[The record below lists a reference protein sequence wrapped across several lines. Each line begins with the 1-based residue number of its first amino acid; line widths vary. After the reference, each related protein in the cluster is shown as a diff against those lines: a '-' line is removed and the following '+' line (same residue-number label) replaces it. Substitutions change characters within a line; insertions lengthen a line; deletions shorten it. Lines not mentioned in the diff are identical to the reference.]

1 MLGVPWQDYVGQ
13 DHVLIFLCAWHVLK
27 AWHLHSMEK
36 IKDSNVR
43 RVILDRLHMVLLMY
57 INLDD
62 AINDFKAR
70 GRELVMESFY
80 KYNLVLLGQNTFG
93 FIIVNLVSKG
103 SPFQVWHVLKSF
115 CYGCITW
122 MHVQF
127 SHIFKL
133 HHGLEVCCGC
143 PCRAL
148 DGWASSGA
156 PLKLKHTS

>member
-1 MLGVPWQDYVGQ
+1 
-13 DHVLIFLCAWHVLK
+13 
-27 AWHLHSMEK
+27 MEK

-43 RVILDRLHMVLLMY
+43 HVILDCLHMVMFMS
-57 INLDD
+57 INLYET
-62 AINDFKAR
+62 INDFKAC

-103 SPFQVWHVLKSF
+103 SPFQVWHVLKPY

-127 SHIFKL
+127 SHIQITSWVGSMLWMSLQSFGWL
-133 HHGLEVCCGC
+133 GFVGC
-143 PCRAL
+143 PIQIKTHKLAL
-148 DGWASSGA
+148 SLITG
-156 PLKLKHTS
+156 L